1 VGVLLLLA
9 AVLVWLRFLTL
20 LSTGSTVRVSG
31 NKNRRRVTSLK
42 RVEVSLVSFSGC
54 GYASF
59 IHCKASYDTPR
70 RGIDHSFIVS
80 YMTVMSN
87 VKYPREISH
96 KQAVTIKNG
105 HAVKDS
111 LQW

>member
-1 VGVLLLLA
+1 MFFTF
-9 AVLVWLRFLTL
+9 RF
-20 LSTGSTVRVSG
+20 
-31 NKNRRRVTSLK
+31 
-42 RVEVSLVSFSGC
+42 C
-54 GYASF
+54 GYARF

-105 HAVKDS
+105 YALKGAFGERMLDYRGRVVEIIP
-111 LQW
+111 